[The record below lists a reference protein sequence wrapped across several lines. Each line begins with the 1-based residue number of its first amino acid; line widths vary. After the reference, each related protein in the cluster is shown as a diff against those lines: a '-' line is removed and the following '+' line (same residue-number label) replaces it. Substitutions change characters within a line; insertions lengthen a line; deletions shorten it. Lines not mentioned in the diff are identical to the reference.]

1 MPLSGPRIAT
11 AAETLVK
18 TPSGKVGDISDS
30 AFEQPAV
37 VDFTALRLRKVF
49 RIRWCSAEGF
59 PCTR

>member
-37 VDFTALRLRKVF
+37 VDFRAFHLHTAS
-49 RIRWCSAEGF
+49 RIRLCSAEGF